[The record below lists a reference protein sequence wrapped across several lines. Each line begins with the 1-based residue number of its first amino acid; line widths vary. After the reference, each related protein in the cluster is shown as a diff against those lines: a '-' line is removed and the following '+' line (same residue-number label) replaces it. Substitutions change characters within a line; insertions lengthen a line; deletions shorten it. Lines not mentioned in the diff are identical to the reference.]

1 MSSLFKKRKVITWI
15 LLVVMVFQT
24 LVMSLSQVNV
34 YAENE
39 TANDRLSN
47 SIKLAKGKTINDID
61 TSKLTDEELL
71 LIGTYLSN
79 FYVPMS
85 TEVGGS
91 TNDKTTKQAKNN
103 MVTALVDGGGFNK
116 DVAEALVETIWKMSV
131 DSAQPLYIG
140 RLKNN
145 GTVDN
150 KFGMYTKRDGDG
162 DDKDDIVE
170 YGAQNSDDNPYIN
183 NEWREKSPNIKYE
196 KKGIQEL
203 VASYSSFMDFFSG
216 VASYDENFPK
226 TIRYL
231 QKKLYKKKICLYYV
245 NNDGKRVPVFDTS
258 FANLNESANAKMQ
271 GNAGCQ
277 FTASSLTYG
286 MLLDNLNYSKGI
298 GSNITGVNN
307 IESFNDLNDDQ
318 KLRVLC
324 LKARLYVDCFGNI
337 LVDFGTAKYVLIPA
351 CTNPYSWYTKEDKSD
366 VGKNVNLVNL
376 FMLGES
382 EEEHIIASDKKD
394 DDGNVVDTQYQFK
407 MYHGNGSLFNLD
419 LWRTFYGVGGTKL
432 DYSQGF
438 FTGNFDL
445 GDGASLEAMVHAY
458 MYEAGSGNNAQL
470 FYAWSTYNSEFINSN
485 ETTKEDS
492 YKNDTTGQDNLAYYA
507 TGLGGHEVIRD
518 SSGYATVRKK
528 RINVIDDYILFDSYN
543 TFKNS
548 KDDDYSIFNLLNEGK
563 GGIFLRDDD
572 GTYSSLAGTKATDY
586 SSYVLPNTIT
596 TISGEYAKNYMA
608 GIYCSYALAFYNDF
622 SKDTEGKNTYV
633 VNFAY
638 NKDYFPAI
646 SDVSVDWASIIA
658 SNMDGEIKSM
668 IYYFLH
674 PTEGISYVATWFKN
688 KVSGILVKWH
698 EDMVGG
704 SDAKSTTGMTKY
716 LGFSGYVTLP
726 NLSDM
731 AWTSW
736 LLDEYNS
743 LVVYLII
750 IIFVILIAYCIVGS
764 MTFQRAIFGTL
775 LFGLLAFFPPL
786 CINATVNTINNT
798 CDRLYGSKFTYWAL
812 VQHQTFID
820 ELNEASNS
828 ETKDDY
834 LVFIF
839 QQSGEQLDTTN
850 YARVRLKWTTP
861 KKTDVTADVESEL
874 DKKTNNALVANLI
887 SGTVNQQLSGETF
900 LDEENALYI
909 YRDYADIYNYMIG
922 GYNTEGWYNATA
934 TSPAELRIEDKDL
947 RGYTNSNLVGKYDSG
962 MKLWDIADLR
972 YDNKYEFS
980 QRFAKDKGF
989 LTNTSDKDF
998 YNRSYSYLLDSY
1010 AMPRILDNNEI
1021 LIDGT
1026 ISDNTT
1032 LRLVSSAEDGGGIY
1046 TFGGQ
1051 EFGLSNADFRTTLAK
1066 INGGVE
1072 DGTDPN
1078 TSQPITVW
1086 SSDNSKFIKDDA
1098 GAFFFGMYTESPFYY
1113 FAYNILDQQNSD
1125 EFKDKLGISDGEI
1138 SSEMMDLYTI
1148 NNQQYFYNYNTESL
1162 NGFGELRDFSNM
1174 RGLFY
1179 YIIPYLREC
1188 NKGVLKW
1195 SDLYGTFTYDDVRVE
1210 YSEGV
1215 PTNYPKSS
1223 DTDEYVYKWWHNYNV
1238 ERLFNTYSAWVD
1250 LMYSCDYAKSETI
1263 NVLGEK
1269 YIVTDPLDPTSYFT
1283 TDSTGNIDS
1292 GRMMVFSR
1300 SEMKYYGLTMND
1312 LTKVEQKIIKVQDKV
1327 YEDLLQLMDYANFE
1341 NDVLVTSAGMLTT
1354 FAFNQEFS
1362 QTTPIGENFT
1372 LYPQSYELKA
1382 FSYDAYLRL
1391 ILAESTGE
1399 DLMNT
1404 DNNNSSNN
1412 GGQKSYY
1419 QRIVE
1424 KSSITTAIGLV
1435 ILDIIAVYAIPALK
1449 LFFLI
1454 AIFFMSVLMIIAAA
1468 VKLETNIVKTA
1479 WDALVFPLLKF
1490 GAVSIGLAWVVSLF
1504 MSDGNT
1510 DVTHRGGLTI
1520 SLGDPSMVILIMII
1534 INVVVLILYYKIC
1547 KKCFKKAV
1555 EFAKAIGT
1563 SVGGALGGS
1572 LAKFA
1577 GLAVG
1582 GKAISDS
1589 VARGTAKA
1597 RGKLNKPSA
1606 TSTGVGDSSGKGSG
1620 KAGAFVAGAVA
1631 GKVADDAIDAKS
1643 EAKTAKINAKASS
1656 ADNKVE
1662 RLENKKDNIEKAN
1675 KYDKELADANSS
1687 SYKDSANS
1695 IKRQRQQ
1702 LREHS
1707 KNSGIIGKSSDFVKD
1722 KVLATKQGVYT
1733 GLSHGSSGVGKA
1745 KVGIR
1750 KGYNNAS
1757 SYVRN
1762 SKAGKFVKLDDTSRM
1777 NRAKAK
1783 RDMAHEKVKRDEE
1796 RQFRRMGRNEIRND
1810 KQKLKS
1816 KTARKKK

>member
-47 SIKLAKGKTINDID
+47 SIKLAKGKSINDID
-61 TSKLTDEELL
+61 TSKLTNEELL

-79 FYVPMS
+79 FYIPMI

-91 TNDKTTKQAKNN
+91 TNDKTTNKAKDN
-103 MVTALVDGGGFNK
+103 MVDSLVNGGGFNK

-140 RLKNN
+140 KLEND
-145 GTVDN
+145 GTVSN
-150 KFGMYTKRDGDG
+150 KFGIHTSRDHDGDVAYG
-162 DDKDDIVE
+162 TNKDGKYV
-170 YGAQNSDDNPYIN
+170 N
-183 NEWREKSPNIKYE
+183 NEWREKNSNIKYA
-196 KKGIQEL
+196 KKDIQEL
-203 VASYSSFMDFFSG
+203 KATYFSFMDFFTG
-216 VASYDENFPK
+216 VAKECDYAKNMARTPQKSLSNK
-226 TIRYL
+226 T
-231 QKKLYKKKICLYYV
+231 ICLYYV

-258 FANLNESANAKMQ
+258 FGEIDKKK
-271 GNAGCQ
+271 GNAGSV
-277 FTASSLTYG
+277 FTASSLVYG
-286 MLLDNLNYSKGI
+286 MLLDSLNYTKGI
-298 GSNITGVNN
+298 GSSLSGV
-307 IESFNDLNDDQ
+307 ESLKFYNDELNDEQ
-318 KLRVLC
+318 RARVCALN
-324 LKARLYVDCFGNI
+324 ARLYVDCFGNI
-337 LVDFGTAKYVLIPA
+337 LVDFGTAKFVLVPA
-351 CTNPYSWYTKEDKSD
+351 CVNPYSWYTKEDKSD
-366 VGKNVNLVNL
+366 IGNNINLVNL
-376 FMLGES
+376 FMLGEADS
-382 EEEHIIASDKKD
+382 GHIKASDKKNKKEKKD
-394 DDGNVVDTQYQFK
+394 NNSSNNVVDTQYQFM
-407 MYHGNGSLFNLD
+407 MYHGKGSLFNLD
-419 LWRTFYGVGGTKL
+419 LWRLYLGKSDTVL
-432 DYSQGF
+432 DKNQTLFLGAW
-438 FTGNFDL
+438 DL
-445 GDGASLEAMVHAY
+445 GDGATLHDTIKAY
-458 MYEAGSGNNAQL
+458 TREYGSGKNQQL
-470 FYAWSTYNSEFINSN
+470 FYSWSTYNSEFSL
-485 ETTKEDS
+485 EDEDDYADGS
-492 YKNDTTGQDNLAYYA
+492 DKSDNLAN
-507 TGLGGHEVIRD
+507 TFEGWGGNQVIRD
-518 SSGYATVRKK
+518 SSGYATVNKK
-528 RINVIDDYILFDSYN
+528 YSDNVIDDYIFFDAYN
-543 TFKNS
+543 TFKNA

-563 GGIFLRDDD
+563 GGIFLRSDD
-572 GTYSSLAGTKATDY
+572 GEYKSIGGVNKGSSFGDY
-586 SSYVLPNTIT
+586 IDTNNIT
-596 TISGEYAKNYMA
+596 TLSGDKAKNYMA

-646 SDVSVDWASIIA
+646 SDVSVDWASIVA

-698 EDMVGG
+698 EDMVGV

-820 ELNEASNS
+820 ELNEASKS

-900 LDEENALYI
+900 LDEENALYL

-922 GYNTEGWYNATA
+922 GYNTEGWYNSTA
-934 TSPAELRIEDKDL
+934 TSPAVLNLDEQDFL
-947 RGYTNSNLVGKYDSG
+947 GYNNASLSVHYSSGK
-962 MKLWDIADLR
+962 KLWDIVSFMNNES
-972 YDNKYEFS
+972 YDYS
-980 QRFAKDKGF
+980 QKFAKNKGF
-989 LTNTSDKDF
+989 ITNTSDS
-998 YNRSYSYLLDSY
+998 YLSNRSYSYLLDSF
-1010 AMPRILDNNEI
+1010 AAPRILANNET
-1021 LIDGT
+1021 LLNET
-1026 ISDNTT
+1026 ISKDIKLDVGRNF
-1032 LRLVSSAEDGGGIY
+1032 A
-1046 TFGGQ
+1046 GQ

-1072 DGTDPN
+1072 KGTDPN
-1078 TSQPITVW
+1078 TGKPINVW
-1086 SSDNSKFIKDDA
+1086 SSDSSRFIKDDL
-1098 GAFFFGMYTESPFYY
+1098 GAYLFGLYTESPFYY

-1125 EFKDKLGISDGEI
+1125 EFKDKIGISDEGI
-1138 SSEMMDLYTI
+1138 SSEMMDLYTS
-1148 NNQQYFYNYNTESL
+1148 NNQQYFYNYNKDSS
-1162 NGFGELRDFSNM
+1162 NGYGELRDFCNM

-1179 YIIPYLREC
+1179 YVIPYLKEC
-1188 NKGVLKW
+1188 NQGVLKW
-1195 SDLYGTFTYDDVRVE
+1195 SDLYGTFLYDDVRVE

-1215 PTNYPKSS
+1215 PTNYPTKD
-1223 DTDEYVYKWWHNYNV
+1223 DTDEYIYKWWHNYNV
-1238 ERLFNTYSAWVD
+1238 ERLFNTYTAWVD

-1263 NVLGEK
+1263 NVLGDK
-1269 YIVTDPLDPTSYFT
+1269 YLVVDPLDPTSYFEA
-1283 TDSTGNIDS
+1283 DVSGNITS

-1312 LTKVEQKIIKVQDKV
+1312 LTQVEQKIIKIQDQV
-1327 YEDLLQLMDYANFE
+1327 YEDLLQLMDYANFD
-1341 NDVLVTSAGMLTT
+1341 NNVLVTSAGMLTT
-1354 FAFNQEFS
+1354 FAFNKEFS

-1490 GAVSIGLAWVVSLF
+1490 GAVSIGLAWVVSIF

-1589 VARGTAKA
+1589 IARGTAKA

-1631 GKVADDAIDAKS
+1631 GKVADDVIDAKS

-1662 RLENKKDNIEKAN
+1662 RLENKKANIEKAN

-1707 KNSGIIGKSSDFVKD
+1707 KNSGIIGKSSAFVKD

-1762 SKAGKFVKLDDTSRM
+1762 SKAGKFVKIDDTSRM
-1777 NRAKAK
+1777 NKAKAK
-1783 RDMAHEKVKRDEE
+1783 RDMVYEKKKRDEE
-1796 RQFRRMGRNEIRND
+1796 RQFRRIGRDVIRND

>member
-79 FYVPMS
+79 FYIPMV

-91 TNDKTTKQAKNN
+91 TNEDTTEKAKDN

-116 DVAEALVETIWKMSV
+116 DVAEALIETVWKMSV

-140 RLKNN
+140 RLKDD

-150 KFGMYTKRDGDG
+150 KFGIHTNRDNDG
-162 DDKDDIVE
+162 EVA
-170 YGAQNSDDNPYIN
+170 YGVNADEKYVN
-183 NEWREKSPNIKYE
+183 NDWREKNSNIKYA
-196 KKGIQEL
+196 KKDIQEL
-203 VASYSSFMDFFSG
+203 KATYFSFMDFFSG
-216 VASYDENFPK
+216 VANECSYAEEMTRTPQIKLSNK
-226 TIRYL
+226 T
-231 QKKLYKKKICLYYV
+231 ICLYYV

-258 FANLNESANAKMQ
+258 FGQIDETQ
-271 GNAGCQ
+271 GNMGAQ
-277 FTASSLTYG
+277 FTASSLVYG
-286 MLLDNLNYSKGI
+286 MLLDSLNYTKGI
-298 GSNITGVNN
+298 GSSLSGVESLKFYNN
-307 IESFNDLNDDQ
+307 ELNDEQ
-318 KLRVLC
+318 RARVCALN
-324 LKARLYVDCFGNI
+324 ARLYVDCFGNI
-337 LVDFGTAKYVLIPA
+337 LVDYGTAKFVLVPA
-351 CTNPYSWYTKEDKSD
+351 CVNPYSWYTKEDKSD
-366 VGKNVNLVNL
+366 IGKNINLVNL
-376 FMLGES
+376 FMLGEAES
-382 EEEHIIASDKKD
+382 EHIKASDKKD
-394 DDGNVVDTQYQFK
+394 KKEKKDNNSSNVIDTQYQFM
-407 MYHGNGSLFNLD
+407 MYHGKGSLFNLN
-419 LWRTFYGVGGTKL
+419 LWRLYLGKTDTELDQNQKL
-432 DYSQGF
+432 F
-438 FTGNFDL
+438 FAGWGL
-445 GDGASLEAMVHAY
+445 GDGATLHDTIKAY
-458 MYEAGSGNNAQL
+458 TREYGSGKNQQL
-470 FYAWSTYNSEFINSN
+470 FYSWSPYNSEFSL
-485 ETTKEDS
+485 EDEDDYYDGS
-492 YKNDTTGQDNLAYYA
+492 DKFDNLAF
-507 TGLGGHEVIRD
+507 TKDEGHGVWSGYPVIRD
-518 SSGYATVRKK
+518 SSGYATVNKK
-528 RINVIDDYILFDSYN
+528 YSDNIIDDYILFNSYN
-543 TFKNS
+543 TFKNA
-548 KDDDYSIFNLLNEGK
+548 KDDDYSIFNLLNDGK
-563 GGIFLRDDD
+563 GGIFLRSDD
-572 GTYSSLAGTKATDY
+572 GEYKSIGGVNKGSNFGDY
-586 SSYVLPNTIT
+586 VDANNIT
-596 TISGEYAKNYMA
+596 TVSGENAKKYMA

-633 VNFAY
+633 VNYAY
-638 NKDYFPAI
+638 NKDYFPAV
-646 SDVSVDWASIIA
+646 SDVSVDWASVIS

-698 EDMVGG
+698 EDMVGV

-828 ETKDDY
+828 ETIDDY

-839 QQSGEQLDTTN
+839 RQSGEQLDTTN

-874 DKKTNNALVANLI
+874 DNKTNNALVANLI

-934 TSPAELRIEDKDL
+934 TSPAELKIEDKDL

-1021 LIDGT
+1021 LLDGT
-1026 ISDNTT
+1026 ISDDTT
-1032 LRLVSSAEDGGGIY
+1032 LRLVSSAEDGGGVY

-1051 EFGLSNADFRTTLAK
+1051 EFGLSNEDFRTTLAK

-1072 DGTDPN
+1072 NGTDPN

-1086 SSDNSKFIKDDA
+1086 SSDKSKFIKDDA

-1113 FAYNILDQQNSD
+1113 FAYNILDQQSSD

-1162 NGFGELRDFSNM
+1162 NGFGELKDFSNM

-1179 YIIPYLREC
+1179 YVIPYLREC

-1195 SDLYGTFTYDDVRVE
+1195 SDLYGTFTYDNVRVE

-1283 TDSTGNIDS
+1283 TDNTGNINS

-1468 VKLETNIVKTA
+1468 VKLEMNIVKTV

-1606 TSTGVGDSSGKGSG
+1606 TSTGVGGGSGKGSG

-1631 GKVADDAIDAKS
+1631 GKVADDVIDAK
-1643 EAKTAKINAKASS
+1643 
-1656 ADNKVE
+1656 
-1662 RLENKKDNIEKAN
+1662 KKE
-1675 KYDKELADANSS
+1675 KYDNLSKSQQSKVDKSNDKAKKAEEKYNKLSGNNDFDKAT
-1687 SYKDSANS
+1687 SYKDEAD
-1695 IKRQRQQ
+1695 ILRKQRNVAK
-1702 LREHS
+1702 LDREKHGRKATIGERAGDLKS
-1707 KNSGIIGKSSDFVKD
+1707 YMTEKKLDLMSGIHS
-1722 KVLATKQGVYT
+1722 TK
-1733 GLSHGSSGVGKA
+1733 GSV
-1745 KVGIR
+1745 R
-1750 KGYNNAS
+1750 KGVNGKLGRTDRAMRKNIRSRQDASVRFSESTRRNKQNAD
-1757 SYVRN
+1757 Y
-1762 SKAGKFVKLDDTSRM
+1762 
-1777 NRAKAK
+1777 RAK
-1783 RDMAHEKVKRDEE
+1783 RR
-1796 RQFRRMGRNEIRND
+1796 RQDALHASRG
-1810 KQKLKS
+1810 KQK
-1816 KTARKKK
+1816 KKKGKK